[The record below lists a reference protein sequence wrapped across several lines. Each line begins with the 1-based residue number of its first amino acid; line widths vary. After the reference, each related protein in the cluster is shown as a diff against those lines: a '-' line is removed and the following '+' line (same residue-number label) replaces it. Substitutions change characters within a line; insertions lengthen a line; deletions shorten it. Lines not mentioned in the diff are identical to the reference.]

1 MKLTIDKLKHAICFA
16 VLQAILAVCRRR
28 NMILSDK
35 KREFDI
41 TQMKGKAYAEMKDA
55 HYHPYYEF
63 YYLLS
68 GTRRIF
74 INDTIYSV
82 KKGDLIVIPK
92 GELHRT
98 TYIGG
103 DTHERI
109 VMVFSDAFIEPLINN
124 LGMEVFKKCFDK
136 RQISIPPNR
145 REYIEELF
153 GKIIREHN
161 GIDIYSDSMLTVYVY
176 ELILFVLR
184 CHENAE
190 AAYPA
195 DDIGDDV
202 ISEAAKFIS
211 GNFTQDFSLA
221 QLSAKYNMSPSYF
234 SRKFKLCTG
243 FGYKEYLVTVRII
256 EACRLLLNTDLSI
269 TQIAE
274 KCGFEDSNYFGDCF
288 KKIKG
293 MSPREYRKANGVV

>member
-1 MKLTIDKLKHAICFA
+1 
-16 VLQAILAVCRRR
+16 
-28 NMILSDK
+28 MILSDK
-35 KREFDI
+35 KKNFDI
-41 TQMKGKAYAEMKDA
+41 TQVKGKAYSEMKDA

-74 INDTIYSV
+74 INDTIYYV

-109 VMVFSDAFIEPLINN
+109 VMIFSDAFIAPLMNK
-124 LGMEVFKKCFDK
+124 LSSDTFQKCFGK
-136 RQISIPPNR
+136 RQITIPPNR
-145 REYIEELF
+145 RDYIEELF
-153 GKIIREHN
+153 AKIIREHN
-161 GIDIYSDSMLTVYVY
+161 GIDIFSESMLTIYVY

-184 CHENAE
+184 CQENSD

-195 DDIGDDV
+195 SEIGDDV

-211 GNFTQDFSLA
+211 GNFTKDFSLS
-221 QLSAKYNMSPSYF
+221 QLAVKYNMSPSYF

-243 FGYKEYLVTVRII
+243 FGYKEYLITVRII
-256 EACRLLLNTDLSI
+256 EACRLLLNTDMSI

-274 KCGFEDSNYFGDCF
+274 NCGFDDSNYFGDCF

>member
-1 MKLTIDKLKHAICFA
+1 
-16 VLQAILAVCRRR
+16 
-28 NMILSDK
+28 MILSDK
-35 KREFDI
+35 KKEFDI
-41 TQMKGKAYAEMKDA
+41 TRVRGKAYAEMKDA

-82 KKGDLIVIPK
+82 KKGDLIIIPK

-103 DTHERI
+103 ETHERI
-109 VMVFSDAFIEPLINN
+109 VMVFSDAFIDPLINTLN
-124 LGMEVFKKCFDK
+124 PDTVKKFFDV

-145 REYIEELF
+145 RDYVEELF
-153 GKIIREHN
+153 EKIIREHN
-161 GIDIYSDSMLTVYVY
+161 GVDQYSDSMLTVYVY
-176 ELILFVLR
+176 ELILFVFR
-184 CHENAE
+184 CNENAKT
-190 AAYPA
+190 AYPA
-195 DDIGDDV
+195 GDIGDYI
-202 ISEAAKFIS
+202 ISDAARFIS
-211 GNFTQDFSLA
+211 GNFTQNFSLA
-221 QLSAKYNMSPSYF
+221 QLAAKYNMSPSYF

-243 FGYKEYLVTVRII
+243 FGYKEYLITVRTI
-256 EACRLLLNTDLSI
+256 EACRLLLNTDMSI
-269 TQIAE
+269 TEIAE

-293 MSPREYRKANGVV
+293 ISPREYRKANGVV

>member
-1 MKLTIDKLKHAICFA
+1 
-16 VLQAILAVCRRR
+16 
-28 NMILSDK
+28 MILSDK
-35 KREFDI
+35 KKEFDI
-41 TQMKGKAYAEMKDA
+41 TRVKGKAYAEMKDA

-82 KKGDLIVIPK
+82 KKGDLIIIPK

-103 DTHERI
+103 ETHERI
-109 VMVFSDAFIEPLINN
+109 VMVFSDAFIDPLINTLN
-124 LGMEVFKKCFDK
+124 PDTVKKFFDV

-145 REYIEELF
+145 RDYVEELF
-153 GKIIREHN
+153 EKIIREHN
-161 GIDIYSDSMLTVYVY
+161 GIDQYSDSMLTVYVY
-176 ELILFVLR
+176 ELILFVFR
-184 CHENAE
+184 CNENSKT
-190 AAYPA
+190 AYPA
-195 DDIGDDV
+195 GDIGDDI
-202 ISEAAKFIS
+202 ISDAARFIS
-211 GNFTQDFSLA
+211 GNFTQNFSLA
-221 QLSAKYNMSPSYF
+221 QLAAKYNMSPSYF

-243 FGYKEYLVTVRII
+243 FGYKEYLITVRTI
-256 EACRLLLNTDLSI
+256 EACRLLLNTDMSI
-269 TQIAE
+269 TEIAE

-293 MSPREYRKANGVV
+293 ISPREYRKANGVV